1 MKKYF
6 TIELTKGET
15 IALIA
20 IMIWIVASLFVPLPE
35 VNSLG
40 M

>member
-6 TIELTKGET
+6 TIELTT
-15 IALIA
+15 TQMLASIVVLC
-20 IMIWIVASLFVPLPE
+20 WIVASMLVPLPP